1 MGMKKIINVLN
12 LLNSNMYYFI
22 KHYIQELYI
31 IIVFVMIFYN
41 NSIISLHVLS
51 SLLLKCQ
58 IDPLLLSNV
67 SLDFQIPTGS
77 FIT

>member
-31 IIVFVMIFYN
+31 IIVFVMIF
-41 NSIISLHVLS
+41 L
-51 SLLLKCQ
+51 Q
-58 IDPLLLSNV
+58 
-67 SLDFQIPTGS
+67 
-77 FIT
+77 